1 MNVFDFV
8 QSINHGKTNLLA
20 EDPANEK
27 QYVPFIVN
35 RSLSFSADTVLYAN
49 EINLHAGAPKKW
61 QYDFLRLAIPKK
73 KRYNKWIKNDTVTQD
88 VELVQAVY
96 QCSTKRALEY
106 LTILTPQQLSQL
118 KSSMS
123 KGGQST

>member
-8 QSINHGKTNLLA
+8 QSITYGKNDLLA

-27 QYVPFIVN
+27 QYVAFIVN

-49 EINLHAGAPKKW
+49 EINQHPGTPKKW

-73 KRYNKWIKNDTVTQD
+73 KRYNKWIKNQAISED
-88 VELVQAVY
+88 VELIQDVY
-96 QCSTKRALEY
+96 QCSTKTALEY
-106 LTILTPQQLSQL
+106 LPLLSDEQLSQL
-118 KSSMS
+118 KQSRY
-123 KGGQST
+123 KGGKGT